1 MVVGPMVYMLDFGL
15 EEQAA
20 DMRLNLT
27 HAFMGQKDG
36 AIILSREFSKSL
48 VIIVI

>member
-1 MVVGPMVYMLDFGL
+1 MAVGLIYMLDFGL

-27 HAFMGQKDG
+27 HAFMG
-36 AIILSREFSKSL
+36 
-48 VIIVI
+48 